1 MKNQTK
7 YQFRKPNPLEETES
21 LLNKPTTVSFYNSE
35 GKKVTLTYNYT
46 IVC

>member
-21 LLNKPTTVSFYNSE
+21 PTTVSFYNSE